1 MPKKKE
7 LSIIAFKANGRER
20 VKGIYHIQNVNSYHS
35 QNVNSY
41 HSRLKSWMERFNGV
55 VTKYLDH
62 YLSWF
67 QFLDTIKHIKD
78 NFTITK
84 MV

>member
-35 QNVNSY
+35 
-41 HSRLKSWMERFNGV
+41 RLKSWMERFNGV

-62 YLSWF
+62 
-67 QFLDTIKHIKD
+67 
-78 NFTITK
+78 NFELVPILRHHQTYK
-84 MV
+84 R